1 MDPLESLQLDK
12 MASSNL
18 TNSEGMLDGGRPQ
31 YQVRSSSA
39 SKRKQTFVVSGLVFC
54 SLVSV
59 VTTIGIVA
67 MLIIESW
74 GFFADDRIDLWK
86 FLTGT
91 RWTVGQSQGELS
103 YGIWPLLSG
112 TLRTTGIAMLIAVP
126 MGLVSAVY
134 LSEYA
139 SKRVRSILKPTLE
152 ILAGIPT
159 VVLGFFAVKFITPYL
174 LEPLGDFKTF
184 NAMSAG
190 IAVGILCLPL
200 ITSLTEDAL
209 QAVPNKLRE
218 GAYGL
223 GSTRLEVTVKVI
235 LPAALSGIIS
245 AFLLALARAI
255 GETMVVALAAGST
268 PTLTLDPRM
277 PSQTMTGFIVET
289 FKSESVVPGTLGYY
303 SIYAVAAVLF
313 LITFGITLIGQ
324 IVRKRYR
331 EVYD

>member
-1 MDPLESLQLDK
+1 MSSTPTSPGEMLGENSHP
-12 MASSNL
+12 AS
-18 TNSEGMLDGGRPQ
+18 DFR
-31 YQVRSSSA
+31 VRSSAS
-39 SKRKQTFVVSGLVFC
+39 SKRWQAAVVAGLVFC
-54 SLVSV
+54 SLVSLA
-59 VTTIGIVA
+59 TTVGIIA

-74 GFFADDRIDLWK
+74 GFFADDRIELWK

-91 RWTVGQSQGELS
+91 KWTVGQTQGELS

-112 TLRTTGIAMLIAVP
+112 TLRITGIAMLIALP

-139 SKRVRSILKPTLE
+139 SNRTRSILKPTLE

-174 LEPLGDFKTF
+174 LGYLGDFKTF
-184 NAMSAG
+184 NATSAG

-200 ITSLTEDAL
+200 VTSLAEDAL
-209 QAVPNKLRE
+209 RAVPTRLRE

-223 GSTRLEVTVKVI
+223 GATRLEVTWKVVV
-235 LPAALSGIIS
+235 PAALSGIIS

-268 PTLTLDPRM
+268 PTFTLDPRLS
-277 PSQTMTGFIVET
+277 SQTMTGFIVET
-289 FKSESVVPGTLGYY
+289 FKSESVVPGTLGYF

-324 IVRKRYR
+324 IIRLRYR

>member
-1 MDPLESLQLDK
+1 
-12 MASSNL
+12 MASS
-18 TNSEGMLDGGRPQ
+18 TTTASSEGFPDGGRPK
-31 YQVRSSSA
+31 YQIRSSAGSSRRQA
-39 SKRKQTFVVSGLVFC
+39 MVVAVLAAC
-54 SLVSV
+54 SLISLL
-59 VTTIGIVA
+59 TTIGIIV
-67 MLIIESW
+67 MLIVESW
-74 GFFADDRIDLWK
+74 GFFADERIDLWN

-112 TLRTTGIAMLIAVP
+112 TLRITGIAMLIALP

-139 SKRVRSILKPTLE
+139 SNRVRSVLKPALE

-159 VVLGFFAVKFITPYL
+159 VVLGFFAVKFITPYM
-174 LEPLGDFKTF
+174 LEPLGNFKTF
-184 NAMSAG
+184 NATSAG

-209 QAVPNKLRE
+209 RAVPDRLRE

-223 GSTRLEVTVKVI
+223 GSTRLEVTLKVI

-245 AFLLALARAI
+245 AFLLALSRAI

-268 PTLTLDPRM
+268 PTFTLDPRM

-289 FKSESVVPGTLGYY
+289 FKSESVVPGTLGYF

-313 LITFGITLIGQ
+313 LITFAITLIGQ
-324 IVRKRYR
+324 IIRRRYR

>member
-1 MDPLESLQLDK
+1 M
-12 MASSNL
+12 SNTSAGQGEL
-18 TNSEGMLDGGRPQ
+18 LGDAVSPRGKLRP
-31 YQVRSSSA
+31 RSSAA
-39 SKRKQTFVVSGLVFC
+39 SKRWQAVVVTGLVFC
-54 SLVSV
+54 ALVSV
-59 VTTIGIVA
+59 FTTIGIIL
-67 MLIIESW
+67 MLVVESW
-74 GFFADDRIDLWK
+74 GFFSDDKIEIWK

-91 RWTVGQSQGELS
+91 KWTVGQTQGELS

-112 TLRTTGIAMLIAVP
+112 TLRITGIAMMLALP
-126 MGLVSAVY
+126 MGLVSAIY

-139 SKRVRSILKPTLE
+139 SKRTRSLLKPTLE

-159 VVLGFFAVKFITPYL
+159 VVLGFFAVKFITPYM

-184 NAMSAG
+184 NATSAG
-190 IAVGILCLPL
+190 IAVGILCIPL
-200 ITSLTEDAL
+200 VASLAEDAL
-209 QAVPNKLRE
+209 RAVPNRLRE

-223 GSTRLEVTVKVI
+223 GANRLEVTLKVVV
-235 LPAALSGIIS
+235 PAALSGIIS

-289 FKSESVVPGTLGYY
+289 FKSESVVPGTLSYF

-313 LITFGITLIGQ
+313 LSTFGITLVGQ
-324 IVRKRYR
+324 IIRMKYR